1 MFESAELPH
10 QLTSHDYRTQVPA
23 LREALLDAQFA
34 LQQARTHS
42 VLIIVGGVDGA
53 GKGDTINLLSS
64 WLDPRQLDI
73 HAFDEAS
80 DEEKARPEYFR
91 FFRRLPARGKIGIHF
106 GSWHSRPILQR
117 AYKQISRS
125 DMDAALARVC
135 QMEQMLA
142 NEGVVLV
149 KLWFH
154 LSHDQQQQRL
164 QTLSADKNQNWR
176 VTDQDWERFAMY
188 ERFRK
193 VSARALRETSTDL
206 APWHIIPGAEP
217 NYRHITV
224 GNIVLGALRAGPA
237 NCTSAVPLKPEAPAD
252 GLYILQALDTTLSL
266 SKRDYRNA
274 LKKLQKRLNLALRHQ
289 HFRNRALAL
298 VFEGWDAAGKG
309 GAIRRVVESMDVRSY
324 HITPIAAPSEEE
336 KAHPYLWRF
345 WQKVPKAGHVAIF
358 DRSWYGR
365 VLVERVEG
373 FCSEDDWMRA
383 YTEINEFEEQ
393 LHERGTEVI
402 KFWLNISPDEQLRRF
417 QEREATGFKRHK
429 ITAEDWRNRDKW
441 PAYEQAVHD
450 MVERTS
456 SEIAPWTLVEAED
469 KLYARIKV
477 LQTVVERLEKVLQKA
492 AEKEK

>member
-1 MFESAELPH
+1 MFESAEIGHSLSAH
-10 QLTSHDYRTQVPA
+10 EYKKQVPG
-23 LREALLDAQFA
+23 LREALLDEQFA
-34 LQQARTHS
+34 VQQSKDRAL
-42 VLIIVGGVDGA
+42 LIIVGGVDGA

-73 HAFDEAS
+73 HAFTAAS
-80 DEEKARPEYFR
+80 DDERARPPLYR
-91 FFRRLPARGKIGIHF
+91 YFRRLPAKGQIGIHF
-106 GSWHSRPILQR
+106 GSWHSDLILQR
-117 AYKQISRS
+117 AYRTISRA
-125 DMDAALARVC
+125 DMDAGLARVT
-135 QMEQMLA
+135 QLEQMLA
-142 NEGVVLV
+142 AEGIVLV

-154 LSHDQQQQRL
+154 LSHDEQEKRL
-164 QTLSADKNQNWR
+164 TTLAADKELNWR

-193 VSARALRETSTDL
+193 VSARALRETSTDF

-217 NYRHITV
+217 HYRHITV
-224 GNIVLGALRAGPA
+224 ANLVLDALRNP
-237 NCTSAVPLKPEAPAD
+237 VPCPPVQAALTPLPPVD
-252 GLYILQALDTTLSL
+252 GRTLLQSLDTRHKLKKS
-266 SKRDYRNA
+266 DYRQQ
-274 LKKLQKRLNLALRHQ
+274 LIKLQKRLNLALRSPR
-289 HFRNRALAL
+289 FAERSLVL

-309 GAIRRVVESMDVRSY
+309 GAIRRVVESMDVRTY
-324 HITPIAAPSEEE
+324 HISPVAAPSAEE

-345 WQKVPKAGHVAIF
+345 WQKIPKAGHVTVF

-373 FCSEDDWMRA
+373 LCSTNDWMRA

-393 LHERGTEVI
+393 LHERGALVL
-402 KFWLNISPDEQLRRF
+402 KFWLHISQDEQLRRF
-417 QEREATGFKRHK
+417 EEREATGFKRHK

-441 PAYEQAVHD
+441 PAYEQAVND

-477 LQTVVERLEKVLQKA
+477 LHTIVEQMENITGHHD
-492 AEKEK
+492 